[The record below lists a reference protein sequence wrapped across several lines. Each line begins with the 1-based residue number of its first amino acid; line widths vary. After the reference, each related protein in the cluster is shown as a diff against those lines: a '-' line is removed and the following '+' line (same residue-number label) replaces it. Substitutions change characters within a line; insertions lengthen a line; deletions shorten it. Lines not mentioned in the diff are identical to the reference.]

1 MKSFRQ
7 LRDDGA
13 LLINAYVATVTTIAL
28 AAFIG
33 SLLVLGIEPLGDRWL
48 EAAVLLAVLVW
59 SEMRPINI
67 LRAGTVEH
75 VVASTTFAFTI
86 FLVFGVVPAMV
97 SIALASLTADVLGRK
112 PPIKV
117 MFNVA
122 QYWVAWG
129 AAGAVFAAVGSGAD
143 AWQDELFT
151 SRWYLAVLAAGATYF
166 AVNNLLVGLVVGIS
180 SGGRVWPEI
189 RSTFTSEWSTD
200 VVLLALAPIVVI
212 VAEQSIVALP
222 LLLLPI
228 VAVYRSVSI
237 SAEKQYLALH
247 DPLTDLP
254 NRFSFTSVLAARVE
268 AAEPGT
274 KAAVILFDLDHFKD
288 INDTLGHQAGD
299 DLLRMIGPRMSGV
312 LPDGSTVARL
322 GGDEFAVLVP
332 ALSGPHDAFRIARSI
347 ADALR
352 EPFTLEGF
360 SIEVKGSIG
369 IAIHP
374 DDGADGDALVK
385 NADIAMYVA
394 KSHGTLVERYDEEL
408 DHHSTRRLQMVGEMR
423 NAIAD
428 GDMLLYYQPKL
439 GLADRDVTEV
449 EALVRW
455 VHPRLGLVEPS
466 EFVPLSEHA
475 GLIRQ
480 LTTHVLR
487 EAVEQISRWR
497 AAGLDLVVAVNLSA
511 RGLHDGTITDEVAE
525 ILGASD
531 IPPQLLRL
539 EITEGSIMADPEQA
553 LRVLEQLAQM
563 GVRLSVDD
571 FGTGY
576 SSLAYL
582 QRLPVDELKIDRSFI
597 AHLVD
602 SEGDRVIVRAI
613 IDLARNLGLSSV
625 AEGVEAPG
633 TLRWLADAR
642 CGQAQGYHIAR
653 PMPAGAFTEWLT
665 VFRNGPSSDE
675 GVVPLGSSGW
685 S

>member
-1 MKSFRQ
+1 M
-7 LRDDGA
+7 LRRSPSDPGS
-13 LLINAYVATVTTIAL
+13 LIKAYVGAIIVIAATALVTSWFLFEINPVT
-28 AAFIG
+28 
-33 SLLVLGIEPLGDRWL
+33 DRWL
-48 EAAVLLAVLVW
+48 EAGILLAVLVW
-59 SEMRPINI
+59 TEMRPIAV
-67 LRAGTVEH
+67 LRAGTVEG
-75 VVASTTFAFTI
+75 VVASTTFAFAI
-86 FLVFGVVPAMV
+86 FLMFGVVPAMV
-97 SIALASLTADVLGRK
+97 ALGLASLAADASDRR
-112 PPIKV
+112 PPIKIV
-117 MFNVA
+117 FNIA

-129 AAGAVFAAVGSGAD
+129 AAAFVFAAVGSGAD
-143 AWQDELFT
+143 AWQDELLT
-151 SRWYLAVLAAGATYF
+151 SRWYLAVLAAGITYF

-180 SGGRVWPEI
+180 GGGRLWSEI
-189 RSTFTSEWSTD
+189 RSTVTSEWSTD
-200 VVLLALAPIVVI
+200 VVLLAMTPIVVI

-222 LLLLPI
+222 LMLLPI

-268 AAEPGT
+268 VADPGAS
-274 KAAVILFDLDHFKD
+274 AAVMLFDLDHFKD

-299 DLLRMIGPRMSGV
+299 DLLRMIGPRISDV
-312 LPDGSTVARL
+312 LPDGSTVARF

-332 ALSGPHDAFRIARSI
+332 TLSGPHDAFRIARSI

-374 DDGADGDALVK
+374 DDGADGDVLIK

-394 KSHGTLVERYDEEL
+394 KSHGTVVERYDEEL
-408 DHHSTRRLQMVGEMR
+408 DHHSTRRLAMVGEMR
-423 NAIAD
+423 NAIAE
-428 GDMLLYYQPKL
+428 GDMALYYQPKL
-439 GLADRDVTEV
+439 GLAERDVTEV

-480 LTTHVLR
+480 LTAHVLR

-497 AAGLDLVVAVNLSA
+497 AAGLELVVAVNLSA
-511 RGLHDGTITDEVAE
+511 RGLHDGTIVDEVAE
-525 ILGASD
+525 TLGASD
-531 IPPQLLRL
+531 IPPELLRL
-539 EITEGSIMADPEQA
+539 EITEGSIMADPERA

-563 GVRLSVDD
+563 GIRLSVDD

-675 GVVPLGSSGW
+675 GAVPLGTSGW